1 MRTENGEKHAQLGNG
16 ESRMKNM
23 MQIEN
28 SESKIK
34 KYQSSEWRMCSNQ
47 KQNVLRMQN
56 EF

>member
-34 KYQSSEWRMCSNQ
+34 KIS
-47 KQNVLRMQN
+47 KVQNGECAVIKNKM
-56 EF
+56 F

>member
-1 MRTENGEKHAQLGNG
+1 MRTENGKKYTQLGNG

-34 KYQSSEWRMCSNQ
+34 KYQSSEWRM
-47 KQNVLRMQN
+47 
-56 EF
+56 

>member
-28 SESKIK
+28 SQSKIK
-34 KYQSSEWRMCSNQ
+34 NIKV
-47 KQNVLRMQN
+47 QNGECAVIKNKM
-56 EF
+56 F